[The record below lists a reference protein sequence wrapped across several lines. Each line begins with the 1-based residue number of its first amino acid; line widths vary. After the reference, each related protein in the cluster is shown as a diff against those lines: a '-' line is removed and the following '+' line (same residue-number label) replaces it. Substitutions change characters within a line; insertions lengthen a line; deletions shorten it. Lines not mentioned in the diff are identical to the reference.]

1 MERAETIKNIE
12 ELANFANVFL
22 NELQANE
29 TQSTIVALHGDLG
42 AGKTAFVQEIGK
54 ILGVQETI
62 TSPTF
67 TIMRQ
72 YDVGSEKFDSLVHI
86 DAYRLE
92 SENEIGPLKIA
103 ELLTKP
109 RTLICIEWAER
120 LGSVLGEQTIHLAFT
135 INEDESRTVK
145 IGQNGRT

>member
-1 MERAETIKNIE
+1 MESAETIKNIE
-12 ELANFANVFL
+12 ELAKFAKTFL
-22 NELQANE
+22 GELQVNE
-29 TQSTIVALHGDLG
+29 TRATVVALHGDLG
-42 AGKTAFVQEIGK
+42 AGKTAFVKEIGK
-54 ILGVQETI
+54 IFGVQEAI

-72 YDVGSEKFDSLVHI
+72 YDTESENFDSLVHI

-103 ELLTKP
+103 EFITKS

-120 LGSVLGEQTIHLAFT
+120 LAPILEEQTVHLSFT
-135 INEDESRTVK
+135 INEDESRTIK
-145 IGQNGRT
+145 IGQNSRA

>member
-1 MERAETIKNIE
+1 MESAQIIKNID
-12 ELANFANVFL
+12 ELADFAKVFL
-22 NELQANE
+22 SELQANQAQA
-29 TQSTIVALHGDLG
+29 TVIALHGDLG

-54 ILGVQETI
+54 ILGVPETI

-72 YDVGSEKFDSLVHI
+72 YDVESEKFDSLVHI

-120 LGSVLGEQTIHLAFT
+120 LISILEEQTIHLSFT

-145 IGQNGRT
+145 IGQNSRA

>member
-1 MERAETIKNIE
+1 MESTQIIKNID
-12 ELANFANVFL
+12 ELADFAKVFL
-22 NELQANE
+22 SELQVNQVQA
-29 TQSTIVALHGDLG
+29 TVVALHGDLG

-54 ILGVQETI
+54 VLGVQETI

-72 YDVGSEKFDSLVHI
+72 YDVESEKFDSLVHI

-120 LGSVLGEQTIHLAFT
+120 LISILEEQTIHLSLT

-145 IGQNGRT
+145 IGQNSRT

>member
-1 MERAETIKNIE
+1 MESAQIIKNID
-12 ELANFANVFL
+12 ELADFAKVFL
-22 NELQANE
+22 SELQANQAQA
-29 TQSTIVALHGDLG
+29 TVIALHGDLG

-54 ILGVQETI
+54 ILGVPETI

-72 YDVGSEKFDSLVHI
+72 YDVESEKFDSLVHI

-92 SENEIGPLKIA
+92 SPNEIGPLKIA

-120 LGSVLGEQTIHLAFT
+120 LISILEEQTIHLSLT
-135 INEDESRTVK
+135 INEDDSRTVK
-145 IGQNGRT
+145 IGQNSRT

>member
-1 MERAETIKNIE
+1 METTLKINTLDELTVFATDFLKTVEGSEDRAVVI
-12 ELANFANVFL
+12 
-22 NELQANE
+22 
-29 TQSTIVALHGDLG
+29 ALHGDLG

-54 ILGVQETI
+54 ILGVQEVI

-72 YDVGSEKFDSLVHI
+72 YDVNNDMFDSLVHI

-92 SENEIGPLKIA
+92 SEVEIGPLKIMN
-103 ELLTKP
+103 LLEQP

-120 LGSVLGEQTIHLAFT
+120 LTSILKEQTIHLSLS
-135 INEDESRTVK
+135 INEDESRTIK
-145 IGQNGRT
+145 IGQNSRA

>member
-1 MERAETIKNIE
+1 MESAQIIKNID
-12 ELANFANVFL
+12 ELADFAKVFL
-22 NELQANE
+22 SELQANQAQA
-29 TQSTIVALHGDLG
+29 TVIALHGDLG

-54 ILGVQETI
+54 ILGVPETI

-72 YDVGSEKFDSLVHI
+72 YDVESEKFDSLVHI

-120 LGSVLGEQTIHLAFT
+120 LISILEEQTIHLSLT
-135 INEDESRTVK
+135 INEDDSRTVK
-145 IGQNGRT
+145 IGQNSRT

>member
-1 MERAETIKNIE
+1 MERTYVIKNID
-12 ELANFANVFL
+12 ELANFAKTFL
-22 NELQANE
+22 GEIQVRESQA
-29 TQSTIVALHGDLG
+29 TVVALHGDLG

-54 ILGVQETI
+54 VLGVQEAI

-72 YDVGSEKFDSLVHI
+72 YDVESENFDSLAHI

-92 SENEIGPLKIA
+92 SPSEIGPLKIA

-109 RTLICIEWAER
+109 RILICIEWAER
-120 LGSVLGEQTIHLAFT
+120 LASVLEEQTIHLAIA
-135 INEDESRTVK
+135 INEDESRTIK
-145 IGQNGRT
+145 IGQNSRA

>member
-1 MERAETIKNIE
+1 MKSVETIKNIE
-12 ELANFANVFL
+12 ELEEFAKVFL
-22 NELQANE
+22 NELQVNE
-29 TQSTIVALHGDLG
+29 TQATIVALHGDLG

-54 ILGVQETI
+54 ILGIQETI

-72 YDVGSEKFDSLVHI
+72 YDVESEKFDSLVHI

-103 ELLTKP
+103 EMLTKP

-120 LGSVLGEQTIHLAFT
+120 LVSILEEQTTYLSFT

-145 IGQNGRT
+145 IGQNSRS

>member
-1 MERAETIKNIE
+1 MESAQIIKNID
-12 ELANFANVFL
+12 ELADFAKVFL
-22 NELQANE
+22 SELQANQAQA
-29 TQSTIVALHGDLG
+29 TVIALHGDLG

-54 ILGVQETI
+54 ILGVPETI

-72 YDVGSEKFDSLVHI
+72 YDVESEKFDSLVHI

-120 LGSVLGEQTIHLAFT
+120 LASILEEKTIHLSLT

-145 IGQNGRT
+145 IGQNSRA

>member
-29 TQSTIVALHGDLG
+29 TQATIVALHGDLG

-72 YDVGSEKFDSLVHI
+72 YDVESEKFDSLVHI

-103 ELLTKP
+103 ELLTKSK
-109 RTLICIEWAER
+109 TLICIEWAER